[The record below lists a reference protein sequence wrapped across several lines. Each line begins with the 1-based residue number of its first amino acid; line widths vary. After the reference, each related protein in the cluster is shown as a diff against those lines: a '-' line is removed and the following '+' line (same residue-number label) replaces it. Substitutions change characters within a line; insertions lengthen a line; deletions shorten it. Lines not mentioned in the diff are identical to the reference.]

1 MSFWGKLIVSYLT
14 KLRVVFIN
22 QVTDCKLLKIE
33 SYRHPIFGGIKK
45 KPYLC
50 TRHSETSPPPTL
62 WFHRIAK
69 VNH

>member
-50 TRHSETSPPPTL
+50 PDIQRHHPPHTG
-62 WFHRIAK
+62 FTG
-69 VNH
+69 

>member
-14 KLRVVFIN
+14 KLQVVFIN

-50 TRHSETSPPPTL
+50 TRHSETSPPTH
-62 WFHRIAK
+62 WFHRIAR